1 MNKLYT
7 LSVQFASFGTC
18 NGSIDHFNFP
28 KKTNFF
34 SSPLK
39 KKLFLCNLF
48 GTRNVLQY
56 PSLRDEEKTIH
67 VVNNRHMECAEN
79 FNKRAAPDSL
89 LRKES
94 ALAESDR
101 RTCSRYI
108 PQRKRARARLGNRGA
123 MSRTGGRK
131 PGPGPHT
138 GDKHTHMAHTSAR
151 AFVSYHFGRSG
162 VETRRTCRDETSD
175 GQSSRVGQSNGQ
187 ARVRIPKAGG

>member
-1 MNKLYT
+1 
-7 LSVQFASFGTC
+7 
-18 NGSIDHFNFP
+18 
-28 KKTNFF
+28 
-34 SSPLK
+34 
-39 KKLFLCNLF
+39 
-48 GTRNVLQY
+48 
-56 PSLRDEEKTIH
+56 
-67 VVNNRHMECAEN
+67 MECAEN

-162 VETRRTCRDETSD
+162 VHVETRRRDETSD
-175 GQSSRVGQSNGQ
+175 GQSWSEQRSGTRTYSQGGGIVMGRRSPLRAMVKAKFGKSVVAQLHWQSAKNGE
-187 ARVRIPKAGG
+187 RCGGLAAWLTQESGISFGRRLRACLPALVASS